1 MGNHSNKVIDDLLL
15 PYKFKPVGW
24 LLILPGL
31 LLLLI
36 RYYFEIKA
44 SLLNLKVFAIYSTY
58 LETKYFTVI
67 ENHVTEELGGLLLF
81 LGFMFLNL
89 SKEKEEQ
96 PEYNQ
101 YRFQA
106 FIYTFYSTYLFLII
120 SILFVFGI
128 AFIKII
134 LLGIVLQSLFYFI
147 ILRYFISRHSPKR
160 NIAE

>member
-1 MGNHSNKVIDDLLL
+1 MENQSKKVSDLLL
-15 PYKFKPVGW
+15 PHKFKPVGL
-24 LLILPGL
+24 LLILPGF

-36 RYYFEIKA
+36 RYYFEIKP
-44 SLLNLKVFAIYSTY
+44 SFLNFKVFAIYSTY
-58 LETKYFTVI
+58 LETKYFSVI

-81 LGFMFLNL
+81 LGFMFVNL

-101 YRFQA
+101 YRYQA
-106 FIYTFYSTYLFLII
+106 LIYTFYATYLFLII

-134 LLGIVLQSLFYFI
+134 LLGIVFHSLFYFI
-147 ILRYFISRHSPKR
+147 ILRYFISRHSRKR
-160 NIAE
+160 NVAE